1 MEIVETVGYDK
12 RHGGPWDRGV
22 CDSYYH
28 RGYTPHYYTG
38 DTSISPRV
46 ELAEMTAA
54 EITAYSAG
62 YAWNE
67 SFGDKKDWG

>member
-1 MEIVETVGYDK
+1 MEIVKTAGYDK

-22 CDSYYH
+22 SDSYYH

-46 ELAEMTAA
+46 ELAEMTSD
-54 EITAYSAG
+54 EITAYAAG